1 MLTRGCSCADPGR
14 GLLVHRLNLSPIDA
28 VEQELGKAL
37 MVTLAAS
44 RASSTWEQY
53 VPRFEK
59 FMEWCA
65 ARSPPRSALP
75 ASEITVA
82 LYLQSVL
89 QTSNT
94 FSVIKGTSAAIST
107 LHEVNGYESP
117 TEGKLCGQIR
127 SAGERILGGR
137 LVNQK
142 EPLEWDVLHSYCI
155 AACAS
160 GDFMRMLVAA
170 TALLAFSAFL
180 RYSDVVSVYADEVKV
195 FDTHAEIFLE
205 KRKADQLRLGSIIVV
220 ARAADVRACPVR
232 MLVWAISVTG
242 SMGRH
247 VPVFRRVDGRVVQW
261 HPERARETYHRSEAM
276 PYDQCSRYVLRFLA
290 QHAKRSEADFRK
302 EFGTQ
307 SLRSGGAT
315 AVAAAGVDSRMFQ
328 RHGGWRSTGCMNLY
342 IKDSLEARLAV
353 TRALPYAK
361 GAAECE

>member
-1 MLTRGCSCADPGR
+1 MCLVFRLSFQRFFFSFFLFVRFFSVRNFAVLGVNSTPYRVISTGILKLALGSYPIAGSQVFPFLEEVRMGGGKRGNP
-14 GLLVHRLNLSPIDA
+14 
-28 VEQELGKAL
+28 
-37 MVTLAAS
+37 
-44 RASSTWEQY
+44 
-53 VPRFEK
+53 
-59 FMEWCA
+59 
-65 ARSPPRSALP
+65 
-75 ASEITVA
+75 
-82 LYLQSVL
+82 YLQSVL

-242 SMGRH
+242 STGRH